1 MGIAPTHSQGDC
13 GVRCIPQMF
22 TESLFCAGTMLVL
35 GKLRWMIQK
44 QPLVPWD
51 LSLKNLR
58 EADVTG

>member
-1 MGIAPTHSQGDC
+1 
-13 GVRCIPQMF
+13 MF